1 MSLEKREWTGRE
13 PAGRATAP
21 RKSSLNDRQCLP
33 QGCSLRDSLAFGNS
47 ACSFSLSPRG
57 SFGSEERLR
66 RSSVIQEEW
75 QPAGQEV
82 RRKMQC
88 FQADQSHSL
97 GPALLLLAI
106 KSLGECTSGYAVG
119 TVTIQQLTTSHSHF
133 ERECS
138 QCETV
143 ARVWLESSS
152 SMFTK
157 PLVRA

>member
-1 MSLEKREWTGRE
+1 
-13 PAGRATAP
+13 
-21 RKSSLNDRQCLP
+21 
-33 QGCSLRDSLAFGNS
+33 
-47 ACSFSLSPRG
+47 
-57 SFGSEERLR
+57 
-66 RSSVIQEEW
+66 
-75 QPAGQEV
+75 
-82 RRKMQC
+82 MQC

-143 ARVWLESSS
+143 ARVWLVSSS